1 MTTAYLNFDGK
12 VMAASAAP
20 QHWLL
25 TTYQNETLTAPAGA
39 TQFGDQLG
47 GSPTFVGGGG
57 DDTYYVLSPTTKI
70 VEATSTGVNTIN
82 SWTSF
87 VMPAN
92 VQNLYLQVAEATVVA
107 NSTGDLLVA
116 LFATNLF
123 DTKYFESYLDKSLLT
138 TAGFPP
144 PLSHNLGIQGD
155 RRRVGVRA
163 SYKF

>member
-1 MTTAYLNFDGK
+1 MTEIGK
-12 VMAASAAP
+12 GDRVGS
-20 QHWLL
+20 
-25 TTYQNETLTAPAGA
+25 TLTPASVPVLPA
-39 TQFGDQLG
+39 
-47 GSPTFVGGGG
+47 
-57 DDTYYVLSPTTKI
+57 YYLTNASI
-70 VEATSTGVNTIN
+70 AYNH
-82 SWTSF
+82 
-87 VMPAN
+87 
-92 VQNLYLQVAEATVVA
+92 
-107 NSTGDLLVA
+107 DHLLVA